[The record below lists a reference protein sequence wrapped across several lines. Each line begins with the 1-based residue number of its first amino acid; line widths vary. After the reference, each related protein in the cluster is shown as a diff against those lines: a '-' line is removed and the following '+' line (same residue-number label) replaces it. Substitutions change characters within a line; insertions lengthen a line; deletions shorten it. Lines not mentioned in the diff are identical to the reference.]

1 MKKKWSL
8 MSMKYKN
15 LYTIVSDIK
24 DKRGQRVL
32 INLDVYNGD
41 KYITSYNFELELK
54 KMGLN
59 KKMDYEYQLSKD
71 LNRVVRRYYNIKK
84 KLPTI
89 ETIQNKMHHK
99 NYLIISNSTRLNYKE
114 INKKIKEFNRMCG
127 DWDYRNTDMTDV
139 HLGGIE
145 IKYRAIKM
153 YCEKYDVDL
162 DNYIICYSGRVNNQN
177 YLKNFIELDLENRE
191 KVLEYISSLEDCID
205 WKKVDNDLDK
215 IKEKLSNE
223 TNEKEME
230 MM

>member
-1 MKKKWSL
+1 
-8 MSMKYKN
+8 MKYKN
-15 LYTIVSDIK
+15 LYTIVSDIR

-32 INLDVYNGD
+32 IDLDVFDGD
-41 KYITSYNFELELK
+41 NYITSYDIELELK

-71 LNRVVRRYYNIKK
+71 LNRVVRKYYKTK
-84 KLPTI
+84 RKLPNV

-99 NYLIISNSTRLNYKE
+99 NYIIISNSTRLNYKE
-114 INKKIKEFNRMCG
+114 INVKVNEFNKLCG
-127 DWDYRNTDMTDV
+127 DWDYRNTDMTNV

-145 IKYRAIKM
+145 IKYRTIKM

-162 DNYIICYSGRVNNQN
+162 DNYIICSSGRINNQD
-177 YLKNFIELDLENRE
+177 YLKEFIELDLENRE

-205 WKKVDNDLDK
+205 WKKVENNLDK
-215 IKEKLSNE
+215 IKEKISKD

>member
-32 INLDVYNGD
+32 ISLDAYNGD

-84 KLPTI
+84 
-89 ETIQNKMHHK
+89 N
-99 NYLIISNSTRLNYKE
+99 
-114 INKKIKEFNRMCG
+114 
-127 DWDYRNTDMTDV
+127 
-139 HLGGIE
+139 
-145 IKYRAIKM
+145 
-153 YCEKYDVDL
+153 
-162 DNYIICYSGRVNNQN
+162 
-177 YLKNFIELDLENRE
+177 
-191 KVLEYISSLEDCID
+191 
-205 WKKVDNDLDK
+205 
-215 IKEKLSNE
+215 
-223 TNEKEME
+223 
-230 MM
+230 

>member
-8 MSMKYKN
+8 MNMKYKN

-32 INLDVYNGD
+32 ISLDVYNGD

-71 LNRVVRRYYNIKK
+71 LNRVVSRYYNIKK

-114 INKKIKEFNRMCG
+114 INKKLKEFNRLCG

-162 DNYIICYSGRVNNQN
+162 DNYIICYS
-177 YLKNFIELDLENRE
+177 ENRE